1 MYEPQEVA
9 FPSAVA
15 VLPAPSLDES
25 HAYSQLAL
33 AGVRRGS
40 GASPAAR
47 MARVFIYGTLK
58 RGQPNHKV
66 LLDGANGRAAF
77 QGRGR
82 TVEPYPLVIAGEHN
96 IPWLLNLPGQGRCVA
111 GEIYVVDEQ
120 MLSFLDE
127 FEGCPDMYQRTPVR
141 VTVLEW
147 EGRQGTPEEMP
158 ATDGTLQCFVY
169 STASYA
175 PEWVRLPHHDNYD
188 SRGEHGLPYN
198 PRENR

>member
-1 MYEPQEVA
+1 MLN
-9 FPSAVA
+9 SA
-15 VLPAPSLDES
+15 
-25 HAYSQLAL
+25 
-33 AGVRRGS
+33 
-40 GASPAAR
+40 PAAR